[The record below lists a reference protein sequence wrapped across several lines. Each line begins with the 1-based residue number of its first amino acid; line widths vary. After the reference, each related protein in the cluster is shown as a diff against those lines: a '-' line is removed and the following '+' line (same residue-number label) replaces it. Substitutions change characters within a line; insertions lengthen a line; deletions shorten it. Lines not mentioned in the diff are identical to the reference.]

1 MTDRMTD
8 RMTGR
13 QTPADLQYIP
23 PEPVSA
29 AARKGLA
36 LRQKFHRGG
45 TMVGVARACD
55 LKDRKP
61 LSDDVMKRMAAFF
74 ARHNIDKR
82 AENFGNDNDP
92 SAGYV
97 AWLLWGGDAGK
108 TWVEGQRQ
116 SRLRRPAKPH

>member
-1 MTDRMTD
+1 MADRNSP
-8 RMTGR
+8 GN
-13 QTPADLQYIP
+13 LQYIP
-23 PEPVSA
+23 PVPVSA

-45 TMVGVARACD
+45 TSVGIARARD
-55 LKDRKP
+55 LKNRNP

-74 ARHNIDKR
+74 ARHQVDKR
-82 AENFGNDNDP
+82 AQNFGNDENP

-97 AWLLWGGDAGK
+97 AWLMWGGDAGK

-116 SRLRRPAKPH
+116 SRRQRPVKAH

>member
-1 MTDRMTD
+1 MTDMQPSD
-8 RMTGR
+8 
-13 QTPADLQYIP
+13 DLQYIP

-29 AARKGLA
+29 AARKGLE

-45 TMVGVARACD
+45 TMVGVARARD
-55 LKDRKP
+55 LKNRTP
-61 LSDDVMKRMAAFF
+61 LSDAVMKRMAAFF
-74 ARHNIDKR
+74 ARHDVDKQ
-82 AENFGNDNDP
+82 AKNFGNDEDP

-116 SRLRRPAKPH
+116 SRLRKPVKPN